1 MANSLINKLTT
12 TPSPMSYG
20 GATPV
25 QGVNAPTLIIPL
37 NPDSLQTSQL
47 DPQTPPTQYVNNLP
61 G

>member
-1 MANSLINKLTT
+1 MANSLINKLQTT
-12 TPSPMSYG
+12 GSPLSLN

-25 QGVNAPTLIIPL
+25 QGVNAPTLTIPL

-47 DPQTPPTQYVNNLP
+47 DPQTPPTKYVDNLP